1 MNLFEKG
8 FIAASLGATFAFM
21 GAMYFKGSS
30 GDKKDAFKVR
40 QELIQR
46 DDVKILYSTISF
58 FYLQAF
64 KPKSIDSLFTLQK
77 IL

>member
-1 MNLFEKG
+1 MSINLFEKA
-8 FIAASLGATFAFM
+8 FIAGSLGVTFAFM
-21 GAMYFKGSS
+21 GAMYFKSNA

-64 KPKSIDSLFTLQK
+64 KPK
-77 IL
+77 